1 MRWLALVL
9 VLAATPAHADGELMV
24 RGVWYKEK
32 ATRVIQPML
41 DARFDAGENAEV
53 DAHLLIDA
61 ITSASVAAGALE
73 EPFSERRWEVGGGYV
88 RRIGD
93 WRLGG
98 AARVSHEP
106 DYDSVFATAR
116 LERALFSDNLLI
128 GLTGGGGFDAVS
140 NAGAPAGMG
149 TALAGELTTVL
160 GSVSV
165 SQVVSEH
172 AVAGVTYDLSRLTG
186 YQENPYR
193 SAITAEGLV
202 PERHPDERTRHA
214 VAASLRWFAPRT
226 ETTVVVSHREYL
238 DDWGLRAHT
247 PELRLIQQAGEGVDL
262 TLRYRYHRQTAADFF
277 LLSYPSN
284 DLAQFPFV
292 TDDVKLGAFDSHTL
306 GFKVGVIGSVI
317 GFTGRLEQARGEVMF
332 EYTDQDNRFGNAV
345 QAHAALT
352 LPFEY

>member
-9 VLAATPAHADGELMV
+9 VLAATPAHADGELSV

-41 DARFDAGENAEV
+41 DARFDAGEDAEV
-53 DAHLLIDA
+53 EAHVLVDA
-61 ITSASVAAGALE
+61 ITSASVAAGALDA
-73 EPFSERRWEVGGGYV
+73 PFSERRWEAGAGYV
-88 RRIGD
+88 RRLGD

-98 AARVSHEP
+98 GARVSREP
-106 DYDSVFATAR
+106 DYDSVSATAR
-116 LERALFSDNLLI
+116 VERTLFSENTVI
-128 GLTGGGGFDAVS
+128 GVTGGGGFDAVS

-149 TALAGELTTVL
+149 MALSGEMTTVH
-160 GSVSV
+160 GSMSI
-165 SQVVSEH
+165 SQVVSAH
-172 AVAGVTYDLSRLTG
+172 AVVGVTYDVTRLTG

-226 ETTVVVSHREYL
+226 ETVVVVSHREYL

-262 TLRYRYHRQTAADFF
+262 TLRYRYHRQTAADFY

-284 DLAQFPFV
+284 DVSRFPFV

-317 GFTGRLEQARGEVMF
+317 GFTGRLEQARGELMF